1 MLMAMALAV
10 ACSSEKPTPA
20 PEPTPEP
27 TPEPPSTEDVILE
40 LTSEDSLWYE
50 ASGGEGEITYTLE
63 NSVSGV
69 SIAATSSVEWISITS
84 VAESIGYAV
93 AENTTAEQR
102 RGVITVSYGDKSFGV
117 SIMQYEQ
124 LDADVVFNASS
135 LDGSLYMG
143 AVEGV
148 ESYSY
153 SLLISDK
160 GLTQSGNMY
169 DNASYYL
176 FDLYAAI
183 PATGDVATIPEGE
196 YTLGIDKSAGVI
208 NGGYSKLV
216 QTSTSTKTTSRFTDI
231 RLVVS
236 EGSLEAFI
244 TLENGKKH
252 YLRYEGSLD
261 IEPYEERKG
270 YSTLRRD
277 YYFDINNGLFVGA
290 FVGNYYYANYDTCQV
305 YLWEFLDLETGE
317 ESGDMFQLDLQLP
330 RGSRDIRGTYTPG
343 TSDGHFLI
351 GAVEDM
357 GGGQFMQVNTW
368 YMTAGYADF
377 APLVNGTI
385 TVESDDMINYTFTID
400 CEDDKGNNIS
410 GKFRGTGEFIDW

>member
-1 MLMAMALAV
+1 MKKLFGLLAV
-10 ACSSEKPTPA
+10 CALTLASCSDKPG
-20 PEPTPEP
+20 P

-93 AENTTAEQR
+93 AENTTSEQR

-153 SLLISDK
+153 SLMISDK
-160 GLTQSGNMY
+160 GFTQSGNMY

-176 FDLYAAI
+176 FDLYTAT
-183 PATGDVATIPEGE
+183 PATGDVARIPEGE

-261 IEPYEERKG
+261 IEPYEEREG

-277 YYFDINNGLFVGA
+277 YYFDINDGLFVGA

-317 ESGDMFQLDLQLP
+317 ESGDIFQLDLQLP
-330 RGSRDIRGTYTPG
+330 RGSTDIRGTYTPG
-343 TSDGHFLI
+343 TSDGHFII
-351 GAVEDM
+351 GSVEDM

-400 CEDDKGNNIS
+400 CVDDKGNNIS